1 MKINLSRML
10 LWLLAW
16 LPLSVIRLLGA
27 LLGWL
32 ASALPWRKRTLVRA
46 NLARAFPKLDQ
57 PEVRLLARRSM
68 VEIAR
73 TALEVAPLWHRDA
86 DWIDKRIASV
96 RGWSHI
102 DRAMAAGRGLL
113 VLGGHLGQ
121 WELSILYGSLNL
133 PIAYLYKAPK
143 STEVDRVLT
152 RHRQRFGAEL
162 IPTGGLAMRRAV
174 RQLRSGQALGMLFDQ
189 LPKGGDSVRA
199 DFFGQPVE
207 TMSLPW
213 RLIRSTGCAV
223 VMGHCLRNCGA
234 RGWQIVIE
242 PVPLADHPDPVVALS
257 AINQVLE
264 QAIRRAPAQYLWQ
277 YRRFDQCKVGAY

>member
-1 MKINLSRML
+1 MKINLSRTV

-16 LPLSVIRLLGA
+16 LPLPVIRALGGLLG
-27 LLGWL
+27 GL
-32 ASALPWRKRTLVRA
+32 ASALPWRKRALVHS
-46 NLARAFPKLDQ
+46 NLARAFPALDDASI
-57 PEVRLLARRSM
+57 RRLARRSM
-68 VEIAR
+68 AEIAR
-73 TALEVAPLWHRDA
+73 TALEVAPLWHRNA
-86 DWIDKRIASV
+86 CWIEKRILPV
-96 RGWSHI
+96 QGWEHI

-133 PIAYLYKAPK
+133 PIAYLYKPPK
-143 STEVDRVLT
+143 SDAVDRVLT

-162 IPTGGLAMRRAV
+162 IPTGGLSMRRAV

-207 TMSLPW
+207 TMTLPW

-223 VMGHCLRNCGA
+223 VMGHCMRNCGSG
-234 RGWQIVIE
+234 GWRIVIE
-242 PVPLADHPDPVVALS
+242 PVPEADHPDPMVAAS
-257 AINQVLE
+257 AMNQVLE

-277 YRRFDQCKVGAY
+277 YRRFDAL